1 MREQSSVTSI
11 EGLTSLYAILHK
23 SWLHVHQLA
32 QQYGIIIYIT
42 PTVDHT
48 HFIPDNNT
56 VTQLI
61 LTLLDIVKN
70 ICNSDNHVAIATE
83 VCRCLGELGYMEL
96 SHIAISSKKRS
107 FAG

>member
-1 MREQSSVTSI
+1 MV
-11 EGLTSLYAILHK
+11 LLYT
-23 SWLHVHQLA
+23 
-32 QQYGIIIYIT
+32 T

-61 LTLLDIVKN
+61 LTLLDVVKN
-70 ICNSDNHVAIATE
+70 THSSDNRVAIATE